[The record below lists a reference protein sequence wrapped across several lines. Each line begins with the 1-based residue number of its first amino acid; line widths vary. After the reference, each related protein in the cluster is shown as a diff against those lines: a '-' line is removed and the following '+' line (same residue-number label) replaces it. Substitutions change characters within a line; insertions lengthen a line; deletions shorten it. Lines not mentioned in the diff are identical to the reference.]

1 MTAERLPM
9 RKIRDV
15 LRLKYA
21 GFSERQIAASLN
33 IGATTAGEYIRRA
46 RQAGLAWPLALYLP
60 SGATR
65 LWSGFCFHR
74 LPEGRPS
81 RGHSRIGR

>member
-1 MTAERLPM
+1 VIWKPNILVLFGRYEMTAERLPM

-33 IGATTAGEYIRRA
+33 IGATTAGE
-46 RQAGLAWPLALYLP
+46 
-60 SGATR
+60 
-65 LWSGFCFHR
+65 
-74 LPEGRPS
+74 
-81 RGHSRIGR
+81 